1 MQRIRQSRL
10 TSVDTRAPEPTLTPE
25 PTPTPNP
32 APALNGEVEF
42 GIHQQEHKDWNEI
55 KTSIHVR
62 P

>member
-10 TSVDTRAPEPTLTPE
+10 TSVDTRAPEPT
-25 PTPTPNP
+25 PTPNP

-42 GIHQQEHKDWNEI
+42 DIHQQEHKDWNEI